1 MSGGS
6 WMGGSPATADPS
18 PTFIGL
24 LAEPTGA
31 QLVGYNTGTVADEL
45 ASIVQLMESFVT
57 YTNLAAVGGTDLV
70 GYAETTLTNKLGNL
84 DGDIDDINT
93 ALDTKVNS
101 ADLASTSDAAKGS
114 SLVAYKTNKTNAS
127 GRSLTS
133 RLDEAPSLFDF
144 TTVTNAIANLTT
156 AYGGG
161 VLHMPTGNGA
171 TVLPASL
178 GKVLLEYDGPDV
190 NMSMFG
196 EAPSTA
202 WSVAKLYRY
211 QNNAAH
217 AAKGQAAV
225 GVESTVLGS
234 GTNGPTHADYGMS
247 IALKKKDFDTTTEV
261 GEIDA
266 LNISVRQGGA
276 ASDGCA
282 ILANVATYGTGFMG
296 AMEATTSAIA
306 GGVVVEGMQT
316 QIGIVDNVLNKHY
329 GFVAA
334 KNYGVGTGD
343 AYYAGENGTGSWAN
357 AMRVNYGGNDVY
369 KVSAAG
375 VLSASSLG
383 YITGSGGTV
392 TQLTSKATSVTI
404 NKVCGSIVT
413 HDASLGAGVTAGFAV
428 FNSKV
433 AVGDVIVIHR
443 GSGGT
448 SGSYFVRVDSAQAG
462 AFTVYLQNT
471 SGGALAEAVTLNFA
485 VIKAVTA

>member
-6 WMGGSPATADPS
+6 WMGASPATIDPS
-18 PTFIGL
+18 PTFIDS

-31 QLVGYNTGTVADEL
+31 GLVGYGAGTVADALDAIDLETAGL
-45 ASIVQLMESFVT
+45 VP
-57 YTNLAAVGGTDLV
+57 YTVLDDVGGALLV
-70 GYAETTLTNKLGNL
+70 GAAANGTVQADLN
-84 DGDIDDINT
+84 
-93 ALDTKVNS
+93 AKVYS
-101 ADLASTSDAAKGS
+101 ADLASVSDATKGS
-114 SLVAYKTNKTNAS
+114 NLVVYRTNKTNAA
-127 GRSLTS
+127 GRTLKA

-144 TTVTNAIANLTT
+144 TSVALAITDLTT
-156 AYGGG
+156 YYGGG

-171 TVLPASL
+171 TALPASL
-178 GKVLLEYDGPDV
+178 GKVLLDYDGPDV

-196 EAPSTA
+196 ESPSTA

-217 AAKGQAAV
+217 SAKGQAAI
-225 GVESTVLGS
+225 GLESTVLGS
-234 GTNGPTHADYGMS
+234 GTNGPTHADYGLN
-247 IALKKKDFDTTTEV
+247 IALKKKNFDTTTEV

-306 GGVVVEGMQT
+306 GGVVVEGIQT

-329 GFVAA
+329 GYVAA
-334 KNYGVGTGD
+334 KNFGVGTGD

-369 KVSAAG
+369 KLTAAG
-375 VLSASSLG
+375 AVQASSLG
-383 YITGSGGTV
+383 YFPGGAGTV
-392 TQLTSKATSVTI
+392 TQLTSKATSVTL
-404 NKVCGSIVT
+404 NATRGTIVT
-413 HDASLGAGVTAGFAV
+413 HAASLGAGVTAGFAV
-428 FNSKV
+428 FNSNV
-433 AVGDVIVIHR
+433 AVGDVVVAHR

-448 SGSYFVRVDSAQAG
+448 SGIYDVKVDSAQAG

-471 SGGALAEAVTLNFA
+471 SAGALAEAVTINFA
-485 VIKAVTA
+485 VIKAA